1 MRKRIYYGWWVVLA
15 TSLICLLG
23 YGTWLYSFGVFFKPM
38 AAEFGWSRAVIASA
52 YSLRSV
58 EGGIAG
64 PVVGWA
70 VDKFG
75 SKVVIQTGALISGL
89 GFVMMLFIDS
99 ILGFYLIYAVW
110 LSLGMSAMLYIPSQ
124 AVIARWFKRRLSF
137 ALAIL
142 TAGVGLS
149 GVLCAPLI
157 SVLVVE
163 IGWRY
168 AFVTIG
174 VAIWVMVLPLSLLIR
189 NTPEAVGLMP
199 DGATNDFASQGQ
211 LPITVEGTN
220 GENRSEEGYTLGQAL
235 RSPVFWILAFAFG
248 FALMSHAVVTV
259 HTIPA
264 LTDAGV
270 SAQTAAFAF
279 GMVLFVGIAGKLL
292 FGYFGDR
299 LEVRYLFV
307 AAYTLQAA
315 GVLVLMN
322 ASDMTMVYLF
332 IALFGVGFGGT
343 VPLMPVIRRQYFGV
357 KAFAK
362 IQGFMTPITMII
374 SASGP
379 IAAGYGFDVTH
390 SYRWGFLLVAMTLF
404 LAALMLFFLRP
415 AKRRFAYR

>member
-1 MRKRIYYGWWVVLA
+1 MQKRIFYGWWIVFA

-38 AAEFGWSRAVIASA
+38 AAEFGWSRAVIAGA

-64 PVVGWA
+64 PAVGWA

-75 SKVVIQTGALISGL
+75 SRVVIQAGALISGL
-89 GFVMMLFIDS
+89 GFAMMLLVDS

-110 LSLGMSAMLYIPSQ
+110 LSIGMSAMLYIPSQ
-124 AVIARWFKRRLSF
+124 AVIAKWFDRRLSF

-149 GVLCAPLI
+149 GLVCAPPLAL
-157 SVLVVE
+157 LVHQ

-168 AFVTIG
+168 AFVAVG
-174 VAIWVMVLPLSLLIR
+174 VAIWIVVLPVSLLVR
-189 NTPEAVGLMP
+189 NAPEELGLRP
-199 DGATNDFASQGQ
+199 DGASNDLASKGH
-211 LPITVEGTN
+211 LPEAAKETN
-220 GENRSEEGYTLGQAL
+220 GDNRLEKGYTLGQAL
-235 RSPVFWILAFAFG
+235 RSPVFWILACAFG

-264 LTDAGV
+264 LTDAGM

-279 GMVLFVGIAGKLL
+279 GMVLFVSIAGRLL
-292 FGYFGDR
+292 FGYLGDL
-299 LEVRYLFV
+299 LEIRHLFV
-307 AAYTLQAA
+307 AAYSLQAA

-322 ASDMTMVYLF
+322 ARDMAMVYLF

-343 VPLMPVIRRQYFGV
+343 VPLMPAIRRQYFGT

-362 IQGFMTPITMII
+362 IQGFMTPIALIF
-374 SASGP
+374 SAAGP
-379 IAAGYGFDVTH
+379 IAAGYVFDVSG
-390 SYRWGFLLVAMTLF
+390 SYCWGFLLVAMTMF
-404 LAALMLFFLRP
+404 IAALMLFLLRP
-415 AKRRFAYR
+415 AKERFAHE

>member
-1 MRKRIYYGWWVVLA
+1 MQRRIFYGWWIVFA

-38 AAEFGWSRAVIASA
+38 AAEFGWSRAVIAGA

-64 PVVGWA
+64 PAVGWA
-70 VDKFG
+70 VDRFG
-75 SKVVIQTGALISGL
+75 SRVVMQGGAVIAGL
-89 GFVMMLFIDS
+89 GFVMMLFVDS

-110 LSLGMSAMLYIPSQ
+110 LSIGMSAMLYIPSQ
-124 AVIARWFKRRLSF
+124 AAIAKWFDRRLSF

-149 GVLCAPLI
+149 GLLCAPLL
-157 SVLVVE
+157 SVLVQH

-168 AFVTIG
+168 AFVAVGI
-174 VAIWVMVLPLSLLIR
+174 AIWVIVLPVSFLIR
-189 NTPEAVGLMP
+189 NTPEEIGLKR
-199 DGATNDFASQGQ
+199 DGAASDVTQQ
-211 LPITVEGTN
+211 HYSPETTKETR
-220 GENRSEEGYTLGQAL
+220 GERRPDEGYTLRQAL
-235 RSPVFWILAFAFG
+235 RSPVFWIMACAFG

-264 LTDAGV
+264 LTDAGI

-292 FGYFGDR
+292 IGYLGDVV
-299 LEVRYLFV
+299 EIRYLFV
-307 AAYTLQAA
+307 AAYSLQAA
-315 GVLVLMN
+315 GILVLMN
-322 ASDMTMVYLF
+322 ARGTAMVYLF

-343 VPLMPVIRRQYFGV
+343 VPLMPAIRRKYFGV

-374 SASGP
+374 SALGP
-379 IAAGYGFDVTH
+379 IAAGYIFDVSG
-390 SYRWGFLLVAMTLF
+390 SYRWGFLLVAMTIF
-404 LAALMLFFLRP
+404 LAALMLFLLRP
-415 AKRRFAYR
+415 AKKQFAYR